1 MINQRL
7 FDWYKIDTNKDLKI
21 KAVCPR
27 PYDTILIDKNGS
39 CYACEC
45 TSWLPQSIG
54 NLQLKS
60 LDEIIDSSMHK
71 HLQDSIADR
80 TYRYCNNN
88 QCSYLLDDR
97 GPRAGPKGRPLWYNE
112 GRSGSWPWQ
121 TKKLTT
127 QIKHIRL
134 AIDDS
139 CNLRCPSCRKDLIF
153 HKEGSAF
160 KLGIKLADK
169 INDWLHTYK
178 HPIQVHIGSDG
189 DPFASHVYRYFMEQ
203 TPERDNIKYS
213 ILTNGLMFKELHT
226 KIPYVINNLQE
237 LGVSIDG
244 ASKETY
250 EKLRLGGSWEKINQ
264 NLKCISELKEKHNFR
279 FILHFVVQKD
289 NYHEM
294 EDIIHL
300 GQQYNADRIWLTK
313 IQDWNTFDNF
323 EEHNIFNSAH
333 PLHSDYEIKLA
344 SLKEYNKSLNE
355 NLPYGSSAV
364 LVEFPTLT

>member
-7 FDWYKIDTNKDLKI
+7 FDWYKIDTNKNLQI
-21 KAVCPR
+21 KNICPR

-60 LDEIIDSSMHK
+60 LDEIINSKTHK
-71 HLQDSIADR
+71 HLQESVTDG
-80 TYRYCNNN
+80 TYRYCNEH
-88 QCSYLLDDR
+88 QCSY
-97 GPRAGPKGRPLWYNE
+97 
-112 GRSGSWPWQ
+112 
-121 TKKLTT
+121 
-127 QIKHIRL
+127 IKSNAVLHGQPERIQHLRL

-160 KLGIKLADK
+160 NLGIKLADK
-169 INDWLHTYK
+169 INDWLYNYK

-203 TPERDNIKYS
+203 TPEQDNIKYS
-213 ILTNGLMFKELHT
+213 ILTNGLMFKEFHT
-226 KIPYVINNLQE
+226 KVPYVINNLQE

-250 EKLRLGGSWEKINQ
+250 EKLRLGGNWKKINQ
-264 NLKCISELKEKHNFR
+264 NLKCISELKKKHNFR
-279 FILHFVVQKD
+279 FILHFVVQKE

-294 EDIIHL
+294 EKIIDL
-300 GQQYNADRIWLTK
+300 GEQYGADRVWLNK
-313 IQDWNTFDNF
+313 IENWNTFKDW
-323 EEHNIFNSAH
+323 EEQDIFTPSHGDHMGYKICLNYVIQRIQKRNDRFIECPTLISEEVR
-333 PLHSDYEIKLA
+333 YK
-344 SLKEYNKSLNE
+344 NKS
-355 NLPYGSSAV
+355 
-364 LVEFPTLT
+364 